1 LQFKH
6 LLHQQAFE
14 SINNIN
20 ITIHTKNQSFTHT
33 QSDYTIIL
41 KMQNKVNNS
50 KKIAKQTLIKQ
61 KNYAIKLSL
70 AMILLQAYE
79 LNKQAMELEKTGIEN
94 IEKA

>member
-1 LQFKH
+1 
-6 LLHQQAFE
+6 
-14 SINNIN
+14 
-20 ITIHTKNQSFTHT
+20 
-33 QSDYTIIL
+33 
-41 KMQNKVNNS
+41 MQNKVNNS